1 MSDWW
6 AACRAGMR
14 LQTQQFMKGPL
25 LIVLTVVEAL
35 TFLALVSLFGLT
47 GSKAPTALVVN
58 DHSPL
63 TASFVQDLAKDH
75 DSFRLEPTTLAIA
88 KQRLAAGS
96 VVDILTIPKGFGAS
110 VAAGRTVVLPVTI
123 DNVDTDLTD
132 DIQRA
137 LPAAIQTF
145 GLQHHF
151 NGIRLA
157 PVEHDLLSYDTAY
170 VPYLVVSA
178 LGLDALV
185 VAGALG
191 ATAMAGEWENKTLV
205 QWRLSPSPM
214 SGLLIGKLIAV
225 VIVSTLAVWVA
236 ALLVFFG
243 YGVHP
248 HDAVGTLAA
257 LALCCVI
264 FTALGAV
271 VGNLLRRTLPVAIVF
286 FGIALPLYIDSGSLE
301 PERFDG
307 HWLWFFGHATPVYA
321 AVGVLQN
328 TVHGLRV
335 TPESIPVDLGILTL
349 WALFSMAIAYLI
361 LQRSKAVR

>member
-1 MSDWW
+1 
-6 AACRAGMR
+6 
-14 LQTQQFMKGPL
+14 
-25 LIVLTVVEAL
+25 
-35 TFLALVSLFGLT
+35 
-47 GSKAPTALVVN
+47 
-58 DHSPL
+58 
-63 TASFVQDLAKDH
+63 
-75 DSFRLEPTTLAIA
+75 
-88 KQRLAAGS
+88 
-96 VVDILTIPKGFGAS
+96 
-110 VAAGRTVVLPVTI
+110 VVLPVTI

-264 FTALGAV
+264 FTAARCLWPSSSSASPCPCTSTRDRWNRNASTATG
-271 VGNLLRRTLPVAIVF
+271 
-286 FGIALPLYIDSGSLE
+286 SGSS
-301 PERFDG
+301 
-307 HWLWFFGHATPVYA
+307 ATP
-321 AVGVLQN
+321 
-328 TVHGLRV
+328 RRS
-335 TPESIPVDLGILTL
+335 TPLSGYSRTR
-349 WALFSMAIAYLI
+349 STAYG
-361 LQRSKAVR
+361 

>member
-63 TASFVQDLAKDH
+63 TVSFVQDLAKDH

-137 LPAAIQTF
+137 FPAAIQTF

-205 QWRLSPSPM
+205 HRRLSSPM
-214 SGLLIGKLIAV
+214 SGLLVGKLIAV
-225 VIVSTLAVWVA
+225 VIPATLAVWVA

-243 YGVHP
+243 YGRP
-248 HDAVGTLAA
+248 S
-257 LALCCVI
+257 
-264 FTALGAV
+264 
-271 VGNLLRRTLPVAIVF
+271 P
-286 FGIALPLYIDSGSLE
+286 
-301 PERFDG
+301 
-307 HWLWFFGHATPVYA
+307 
-321 AVGVLQN
+321 
-328 TVHGLRV
+328 
-335 TPESIPVDLGILTL
+335 
-349 WALFSMAIAYLI
+349 
-361 LQRSKAVR
+361 